1 MARMSPSVPCAY
13 ILHPEMAATWR
24 RLKVSPPIPLTRY
37 AERLIGGGK
46 DCQTQAWGNRE
57 PVFERA
63 AQTKTAQPLAGLC
76 GSEAE
81 LKRTRAYARFRLLI
95 KARASNPPPSSAIET
110 GSGTPTLNSPE
121 NEL

>member
-1 MARMSPSVPCAY
+1 METAKS
-13 ILHPEMAATWR
+13 IATDTTGQI
-24 RLKVSPPIPLTRY
+24 SGT
-37 AERLIGGGK
+37 ERLIGGGK
-46 DCQTQAWGNRE
+46 DYQTRAWGNRE

-81 LKRTRAYARFRLLI
+81 LKGTRAYARFRLLI
-95 KARASNPPPSSAIET
+95 AARASNPPPISANDT
-110 GSGTPTLNSPE
+110 GSGVPEASNSPE